1 MNVIDRAT
9 SAVLSALQAAPAV
22 ATRVDRVRSDKLG
35 SSVVAGVD
43 LRPVKAMPF
52 ELLDGLPAMWVCVIP
67 VDCTVRVP
75 AAAAADEAVYPLLSA
90 VYARLVADTTLSGAV
105 DHIEV
110 KNIELDFDFL
120 ADGYARATLDV
131 WATVP
136 ATDLFSL

>member
-9 SAVLSALQAAPAV
+9 SAVLSALQAAPAI
-22 ATRVDRVRSDKLG
+22 APRVDRVRPDKLG
-35 SSVVAGVD
+35 SAVAAGVF
-43 LRPVKAMPF
+43 LRPVKAAPLEF
-52 ELLDGLPAMWVCVIP
+52 LDDLPAMWACVIT
-67 VDCTVRVP
+67 VDCTVLVP
-75 AAAAADEAVYPLLSA
+75 AATSADVAVYPLLSA
-90 VYARLVADTTLSGAV
+90 VYARLVADTTLGGEV